1 MPTDAGAVQLNL
13 HKALRLGAPS
23 GVSRTVS
30 GTGRVALAVAR
41 KFGRC
46 IGLDTGTRMAMDAE
60 PFGVSRADF
69 SGERDRDRVRGSD
82 KTVEAD
88 PIAELRRIISGQ

>member
-1 MPTDAGAVQLNL
+1 M
-13 HKALRLGAPS
+13 
-23 GVSRTVS
+23 SRTVS

-41 KFGRC
+41 KIGRC
-46 IGLDTGTRMAMDAE
+46 IGLDTGTKMAMDAE

-69 SGERDRDRVRGSD
+69 SGERDRDRVRGSN